1 MTPAVHL
8 NRLFRCSK
16 PLLLLF
22 VPCINGPRGCA
33 LCPLSPSVVTS
44 ALHQAPRSLDPLPAG
59 LSVPTHPLVLAIEWS
74 SFTCNSQLCWLFVS
88 RSRCLTLCP
97 FAHFVCKCV
106 ERNEGMGTSHNCSNA
121 CLQSSSASSS
131 SSSSSS
137 PPPAPL
143 PPALYHHHLPYPPL
157 PKKTLPG
164 APLVLATYFWVP
176 SMRRP
181 ALPPPTSQPPSS
193 ALRH

>member
-16 PLLLLF
+16 PLLLHF
-22 VPCINGPRGCA
+22 VPCIDGPRGCA

-59 LSVPTHPLVLAIEWS
+59 LSVPMHPLVLAIEWS

-88 RSRCLTLCP
+88 RLQCLTLCP
-97 FAHFVCKCV
+97 FSRMVCKCI
-106 ERNEGMGTSHNCSNA
+106 ERDDGMETSHNCSDA
-121 CLQSSSASSS
+121 CLQSS

-137 PPPAPL
+137 PPPTL
-143 PPALYHHHLPYPPL
+143 PPAFYHHHLLHPPC

-164 APLVLATYFWVP
+164 APPVLATYFWVP